1 MFVDWKS
8 SYTNEN
14 RLYVISKALTVAI
27 NNYFAENYVCREIE
41 VVIKRIGDRDTII
54 IKDLENKWYP

>member
-1 MFVDWKS
+1 MFVNWKS

-14 RLYVISKALTVAI
+14 RLDVISKALTVAI

-41 VVIKRIGDRDTII
+41 VVIKRIGDRDIAL
-54 IKDLENKWYP
+54 IKDLENK

>member
-14 RLYVISKALTVAI
+14 RLDVISKALTVAI

-41 VVIKRIGDRDTII
+41 VVIKRIGDRDIAL
-54 IKDLENKWYP
+54 IKDLENK

>member
-14 RLYVISKALTVAI
+14 RLDVISKALTVAI

-41 VVIKRIGDRDTII
+41 VVIKRIDDRDTIL
-54 IKDLENKWYP
+54 IKDLENN

>member
-1 MFVDWKS
+1 MFVDWKA

-14 RLYVISKALTVAI
+14 RLDVISKALTVAI

-41 VVIKRIGDRDTII
+41 VVIKRIDDRDTIL
-54 IKDLENKWYP
+54 IKDLENK